1 MACNTGRCA
10 LRRFEGHG
18 SSNYR
23 PTNPAAE
30 REFKSNMERL
40 MAERARQDVAYF
52 PGAGASAES
61 SVSAS
66 ASADLQKRGTGAV
79 PVPRPIPGAGLL
91 RQLTPTFSPKR
102 GTATADT
109 EDSAEATAEAEEKP
123 TGPFWSLSS

>member
-10 LRRFEGHG
+10 LRRFDGHG

-40 MAERARQDVAYF
+40 MAERARQDTTYF
-52 PGAGASAES
+52 PGTTASADT
-61 SVSAS
+61 VAAS
-66 ASADLQKRGTGAV
+66 ASADLQKPNTA
-79 PVPRPIPGAGLL
+79 PRPIPGAGLL

-102 GTATADT
+102 ETAAAEAT
-109 EDSAEATAEAEEKP
+109 AEATAEAEAETEDKP
-123 TGPFWSLSS
+123 TGPCWSLSS